1 MTTNDLLNTPTITA
15 DNYASIIRDA
25 IVESGS
31 EILEIHE
38 PKRWLGNP
46 HLVFTVAPEMQALP
60 RRKCVELIKTL
71 ARMGIDVTVD
81 WDGMPGQPIRG
92 FIVDVIRVNGERV

>member
-1 MTTNDLLNTPTITA
+1 MTDTPITVTA
-15 DNYASIIRDA
+15 ENYAGIIRDIIIA
-25 IVESGS
+25 SGS

>member
-1 MTTNDLLNTPTITA
+1 MNDNNFLNAPTVGA
-15 DNYASIIRDA
+15 DNYASIIRDT

-46 HLVFTVAPEMQALP
+46 HLVFTVADERHEVP
-60 RRKCVELIKTL
+60 RHKCVELIKTL
-71 ARMGIDVTVD
+71 ALLGIDTDID
-81 WDGMPGQPIRG
+81 WDGMPGQPIKG

>member
-1 MTTNDLLNTPTITA
+1 MTDTPITVTA
-15 DNYASIIRDA
+15 DNYRDIIRDA

-46 HLVFTVAPEMQALP
+46 HLVFTVADERHELP
-60 RRKCVELIKTL
+60 RQKCVELIKTL
-71 ARMGIDVTVD
+71 ARMGIDAAVE

-92 FIVDVIRVNGERV
+92 FIVDVFRVNGERV